1 MNRHVEAL
9 AEEFLGRG
17 HDVRVLAPF
26 DPPGRVSR
34 VLHRAGAED
43 RPLPEYLTPLG
54 RTVGF
59 SANGSVSNLA
69 PFPAGGIVAPRRL
82 VREGEFDVLHVHEPL
97 VPLVGWNATLGA
109 RTPVVGTFHTYST
122 KPLPNQIANALGARR
137 LFNRLAARIAVS
149 QAAAWTGRRWF
160 GGDYTIIPNGVDVDA
175 APAASHVSGPELKIL
190 FVGRP
195 EERKGLPILLTA
207 FGALVEHVPCRLTVI
222 GAEREDVLRYIAD
235 PDLLRWIDVRG
246 RVSGGDL
253 WTALHRADVLCAPS
267 LSGESF
273 GMVLTEAFAAG
284 TPVIASAIAGYSDVV
299 TDGVD
304 GILVPPAD
312 PQRLAEELQRIH
324 HEPERLAA
332 MARAARRS
340 AQRYAWPRV
349 ADRVTEVYERAIEA
363 PRPATA
369 GERVAHWAGLRPAD
383 GRPKTPARR
392 LPSLEPAPTRAGGRG
407 RRVARRAGLAVA
419 GGLGVGLTAL
429 AARKIGIDNVVES
442 IVRSNL
448 TWVLI
453 ACALMGLSL
462 FFRAA
467 SWYWIAHA
475 ALPNRPIRRRD
486 VTSATMIGVLMS
498 ATLPARL
505 GEPARALT
513 LSRRTGRMK
522 ETFPV
527 LLGTLVSQTMLNLVA
542 LLLLGAIIVSTTPL
556 FHSGT
561 QKLFAFSLVPLVVLL
576 VVLVAPLLMRRNG
589 NGRLARL
596 GGAVHRALVQ
606 VRAGL
611 AVFRDPRHG
620 TAAAAAQLAAWAI
633 QLSACWALLYALGLD
648 GEAGIGA
655 AAAVLFAVNVTA
667 VVPATPSNI
676 GVFQLAVIS
685 VLHTGF
691 GIGTADA
698 LAYGVILQ
706 GVEIATAVA
715 LGLPALVREG
725 MTWSDLRVQA
735 LSTAP

>member
-1 MNRHVEAL
+1 MP
-9 AEEFLGRG
+9 
-17 HDVRVLAPF
+17 D
-26 DPPGRVSR
+26 
-34 VLHRAGAED
+34 
-43 RPLPEYLTPLG
+43 YLVPLG
-54 RTVGF
+54 RTAGF
-59 SANGSVSNLA
+59 GANGSVSNLA
-69 PFPAGGIVAPRRL
+69 PFPAGGVVAPRRA
-82 VREGEFDVLHVHEPL
+82 VRAGEFDVIHVHEPL

-109 RTPVVGTFHTYST
+109 RTPVVGTFHAYST
-122 KPLPNQIANALGARR
+122 KPVPNYIANALGARR
-137 LFNRLAARIAVS
+137 VFNRLSARIAVS
-149 QAAAWTGRRWF
+149 EAAAWSGRRWF
-160 GGDYTIIPNGVDVDA
+160 GGEYAIIPNGVDVDA
-175 APAASHVSGPELKIL
+175 APGTPTTESEELRIL

-207 FGALVEHVPCRLTVI
+207 FGALVEHVPCRLTLI

-235 PDLLRWIDVRG
+235 PELLRWIDVRG
-246 RVSGGDL
+246 RVSGEQL
-253 WTALHRADVLCAPS
+253 WRELHGADVLCAPS

-273 GMVLTEAFAAG
+273 GMVLTEAFSAG

-304 GILVPPAD
+304 GLLVPPGD

-324 HEPERLAA
+324 HEPARLAA
-332 MARAARRS
+332 MGEAARRS

-349 ADRVTEVYERAIEA
+349 ADQVAEVYARAIEVPQPSGA
-363 PRPATA
+363 A
-369 GERVAHWAGLRPAD
+369 ERIAHWTGVRPAD
-383 GRPKTPARR
+383 GKPPVPAQR
-392 LPSLEPAPTRAGGRG
+392 LPSLDPPPAQDGKRG
-407 RRVARRAGLAVA
+407 HRIARRL
-419 GGLGVGLTAL
+419 GLGVAGVLGLGLTAL
-429 AARKIGIDNVVES
+429 AAQKIGIENVVES
-442 IVRSNL
+442 IVRSKP
-448 TWVLI
+448 TWVLAAI
-453 ACALMGLSL
+453 ALMAVSL

-467 SWYWIAHA
+467 SWYWIARA
-475 ALPNRPIRRRD
+475 ALPNRPVRRRD

-513 LSRRTGRMK
+513 LARRSGRMR

-542 LLLLGAIIVSTTPL
+542 LAMLGVIIVSSTPL

-561 QKLFAFSLVPLVVLL
+561 EKLFVFSLVPLILL
-576 VVLVAPLLMRRNG
+576 VVVLVAPLLMRRSG

-596 GGAVHRALVQ
+596 AAATRRALIQ

-611 AVFRDPRHG
+611 AVFRNPRRG
-620 TAAAAAQLAAWAI
+620 AAAALAQLGAWAI
-633 QLSACWALLYALGLD
+633 QLAACWALLYALGLD
-648 GEAGIGA
+648 GQAGIGA

-691 GIGTADA
+691 GVTTADA

-706 GVEIATAVA
+706 GVEIATAVG

-725 MTWSDLRVQA
+725 LTWSDLRVQA
-735 LSTAP
+735 LSTAPVRLEPMPPRSRRAQANRERVV